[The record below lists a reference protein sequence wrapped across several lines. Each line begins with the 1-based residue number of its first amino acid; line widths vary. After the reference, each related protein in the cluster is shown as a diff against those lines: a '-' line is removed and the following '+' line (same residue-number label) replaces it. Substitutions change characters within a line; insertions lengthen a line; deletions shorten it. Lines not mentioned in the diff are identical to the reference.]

1 MIEKAA
7 KIISIIFH
15 PVIIPTLGIL
25 LLLNSG
31 FYFSAINWE
40 AKRFLLLVTVFT
52 TGILP
57 MLAVAI
63 LALNPKFDISMNHH
77 RDRLL
82 PLVFSSVFYYLG
94 FVLLSRMRAIP
105 VFKLFMIA
113 SVLVIVVLLL
123 ISLKWKISNH
133 MAAIGGLTATLLALS
148 FRLGVNPYGS
158 VILVIFVSGLL
169 GTARIILKKHN
180 IWQVLSGYVLGFSVL
195 YLVVYFI

>member
-1 MIEKAA
+1 MIEKTA
-7 KIISIIFH
+7 KLISIVFH
-15 PVIIPTLGIL
+15 PVVVPTLGIL

-40 AKRFLLLVTVFT
+40 AKRFIILVTIFT

-57 MLAVAI
+57 MLSVAI
-63 LALNPKFDISMNHH
+63 LALNPKFDISMNGH

-94 FVLLSRMRAIP
+94 YVLFSRMKAVP

-113 SVLVIVVLLL
+113 SVLVIVALLI

-133 MAAIGGLTATLLALS
+133 MAAIGGLTATVLALS
-148 FRLGVNPYGS
+148 FRLGVNPTAS
-158 VILVIFVSGLL
+158 ILTVIVVSGVV
-169 GTARIILKKHN
+169 GTARLVLQKHN
-180 IWQVLSGYVLGFSVL
+180 VWQVAAGYILGFTVL